1 VIDVWPP
8 ASLPGLTSKTAMPY
22 PGAVSRRADHVAASV
37 ASAPGRG
44 SAPGTRWPGTG
55 RPATCSPTTGGAC
68 LVMTPAV
75 RMSGVSGSTGPRAVP
90 PEPST
95 RCTVPWLVSNTP
107 LSTLVTGRGLRVS
120 AVAPVSVSVPAPV
133 SKPRTGKDRSYPWS
147 CPERTRSTS

>member
-1 VIDVWPP
+1 
-8 ASLPGLTSKTAMPY
+8 
-22 PGAVSRRADHVAASV
+22 
-37 ASAPGRG
+37 
-44 SAPGTRWPGTG
+44 
-55 RPATCSPTTGGAC
+55 
-68 LVMTPAV
+68 MTPAV
-75 RMSGVSGSTGPRAVP
+75 LVSGAPESPGPPAGP

-120 AVAPVSVSVPAPV
+120 AVAPVSVSVPAAA